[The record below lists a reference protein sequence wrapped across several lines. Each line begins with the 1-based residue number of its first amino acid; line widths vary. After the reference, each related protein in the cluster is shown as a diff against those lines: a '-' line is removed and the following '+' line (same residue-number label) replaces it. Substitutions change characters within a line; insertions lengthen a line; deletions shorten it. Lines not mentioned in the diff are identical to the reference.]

1 MKKRF
6 ILFILASIINSS
18 AQVCNTAATLPGAQ
32 FSIGVAPLIYV
43 NYGNN
48 MGLLLTGGVGITK
61 NVDVSV
67 RLILNG
73 SSVYFGGD
81 VEFSILRG
89 VPTLS
94 LTTGLHAQN
103 NVGIDG
109 TLNLTFP
116 VHKIVG
122 IYCGIDSDL
131 NFYRH
136 HIDFPFWGFVG
147 VDVKVRRSLGLFFEI
162 DIGLNHPAPHIFN
175 LGLNI
180 YF

>member
-1 MKKRF
+1 MKKVF
-6 ILFILASIINSS
+6 LLLLIFFMNSS
-18 AQVCNTAATLPGAQ
+18 AQVCNTAATLSPAR
-32 FSIGVAPLIYV
+32 FSLGVAPLVYV

-48 MGLLLTGGVGITK
+48 IGLLLNGGVGITRQI
-61 NVDVSV
+61 DVSLK
-67 RLILNG
+67 LILGG

-89 VPTLS
+89 LPALS

-103 NVGIDG
+103 NVGIDA

-116 VHKIVG
+116 VHQIVG
-122 IYCGIDSDL
+122 IYCGLDGDV

-136 HIDFPFWGFVG
+136 EIDLPFWGFVG
-147 VDVKVRRSLGLFFEI
+147 VDVKLRRSLALFFEI
-162 DIGLNHPAPHIFN
+162 DIGLNYPAPHIFN
-175 LGLNI
+175 LGLNV